1 MGKITQQQSD
11 LAPRVSASA
20 PQRKHEVV
28 RNLKLELISALVAND
43 EHAHG
48 FNPYD
53 KKPGGSARD
62 VWGRARR
69 A

>member
-1 MGKITQQQSD
+1 MGKMTQQSN
-11 LAPRVSASA
+11 LAPQVSKPA

-28 RNLKLELISALVAND
+28 RNLKSELISALVAND
-43 EHAHG
+43 ENARG
-48 FNPYD
+48 CNPYD
-53 KKPGGSARD
+53 NKLGRSARD

>member
-1 MGKITQQQSD
+1 MGKVAQQKGD
-11 LAPRVSASA
+11 LAPPVPTPA
-20 PQRKHEVV
+20 PQRKHQVV

-43 EHAHG
+43 ERAHG
-48 FNPYD
+48 VNPYD
-53 KKPGGSARD
+53 NKPADSTRD